1 MSSPDDPT
9 PESADAAD
17 PVTHLS
23 HSAANYLE
31 AIYYIHH
38 EGEVVRAGR
47 LAEWLGVAA
56 PTVTEAVK
64 KLVRD
69 SLLTVGPGRSL
80 LLTAAG
86 LTAAEDI
93 VRRHR
98 IAEVWLFRLGLD
110 WESADEEAHRLSFY
124 LSDRVL
130 EKLHEQLGRPLT
142 CPHGNAIPGVPQHER
157 DLVRLDELRAGQ
169 VARVGRISEVA
180 EQEAPALLD
189 VLYRAGLVPGRTVE
203 IAGETDAAEVVAIHV
218 DGRED
223 AYLARS
229 VARHVWVDLS
239 DAVQS
244 GARPAA
250 S

>member
-1 MSSPDDPT
+1 MPMSSPDDPS
-9 PESADAAD
+9 PDAVAY
-17 PVTHLS
+17 VS
-23 HSAANYLE
+23 QSAARYLE

-69 SLLTVGPGRSL
+69 SLLTIGAGRSL

-98 IAEVWLFRLGLD
+98 IAEVWLFHLGLD

-130 EKLHEQLGRPLT
+130 EKLLEQLGRPLT
-142 CPHGNAIPGVPQHER
+142 CPHGNAIPGVPQQER
-157 DLVRLDELRAGQ
+157 DLIRLDELAAGQ
-169 VARVGRISEVA
+169 VAYVGRISEVA
-180 EQEAPALLD
+180 EQEAPTLLD
-189 VLYRAGLVPGRTVE
+189 VLYRSGLVPGRKVE
-203 IAGETDAAEVVAIHV
+203 VAGETDAAEVVAIHV
-218 DGRED
+218 DGRDD

-229 VARHVWVDLS
+229 VAKYVWVDLRETP
-239 DAVQS
+239 V
-244 GARPAA
+244 PAEL
-250 S
+250 